1 MPDPINSVSTT
12 DPITPAA
19 GETAAAS
26 TAAAAA
32 PEASQIAP
40 AAADLVDVA
49 QTEALL
55 QSITQAASGVPGID
69 PSKVDELKQAISSGT
84 YQANPQALA
93 QKLVELETLLV
104 TAGRVR

>member
-12 DPITPAA
+12 EPITPAA
-19 GETAAAS
+19 GEAGAAS
-26 TAAAAA
+26 STGAAAAQA
-32 PEASQIAP
+32 PVGAP
-40 AAADLVDVA
+40 GADLVDVA

-55 QSITQAASGVPGID
+55 QSITQAASAVPGID
-69 PSKVDELKQAISSGT
+69 QAKVNELKQAIATGT

-93 QKLVELETLLV
+93 QKIVELEALLV

>member
-19 GETAAAS
+19 GEAAAAGSAGAAS
-26 TAAAAA
+26 TQIQQSA
-32 PEASQIAP
+32 PEV
-40 AAADLVDVA
+40 DLVDVA

-55 QSITQAASGVPGID
+55 QSITQAASAVPGID
-69 PSKVDELKQAISSGT
+69 QSKVAELKQALASGT

-93 QKLVELETLLV
+93 QKMVELETLLA

>member
-12 DPITPAA
+12 NPIAPAVGDA
-19 GETAAAS
+19 GAANS
-26 TAAAAA
+26 TAAAAPQTAASA
-32 PEASQIAP
+32 PG
-40 AAADLVDVA
+40 ADLVDVG

-55 QSITQAASGVPGID
+55 QSIIQAANAVPGID
-69 PSKVDELKQAISSGT
+69 QSKVAELKQAVASGT

-93 QKLVELETLLV
+93 QKIVELEALLV

>member
-12 DPITPAA
+12 DPITPAT
-19 GETAAAS
+19 GEAAAAS
-26 TAAAAA
+26 TAGATLPETQQSA
-32 PEASQIAP
+32 PGV
-40 AAADLVDVA
+40 DLVDVA

-55 QSITQAASGVPGID
+55 QSITQAASAVPGID
-69 PSKVDELKQAISSGT
+69 QTKVAELKQAIASGT

-93 QKLVELETLLV
+93 QKLVELESLLV